1 MLSHPL
7 LNAISHA
14 IGFLHNGPLVHSF
27 GRSPSRQMASANQL
41 SLFVI
46 VYLSSCLLV
55 SLVFQ
60 SLVLVV
66 LLGLF
71 TELVLRTLKHFEE
84 LRCLRFVSCRF
95 RCNQGAMLK
104 YLLQGFFVTIL

>member
-55 SLVFQ
+55 SLVF
-60 SLVLVV
+60 S
-66 LLGLF
+66 F
-71 TELVLRTLKHFEE
+71 SSFARAFHRACLKDAETF
-84 LRCLRFVSCRF
+84 
-95 RCNQGAMLK
+95 
-104 YLLQGFFVTIL
+104 